1 MCISHPATAEAR
13 ARIRAHLE
21 NITTKVERAAGT
33 LRAARD
39 ISCGDGHVPQS
50 PYFAF
55 LTIDDFYSLATLITE
70 QLDAAVEEI
79 NLTHQE
85 VSSC

>member
-1 MCISHPATAEAR
+1 MCTPPAASADAR
-13 ARIRAHLE
+13 TRIRTHLE
-21 NITTKVERAAGT
+21 NITTKVQRAAGA

-39 ISCGDGHVPQS
+39 LSCMDGRVPQS
-50 PYFAF
+50 PYFVA
-55 LTIDDFYSLATLITE
+55 LTAEDFYELASLITE

-79 NLTHQE
+79 NVTHQE